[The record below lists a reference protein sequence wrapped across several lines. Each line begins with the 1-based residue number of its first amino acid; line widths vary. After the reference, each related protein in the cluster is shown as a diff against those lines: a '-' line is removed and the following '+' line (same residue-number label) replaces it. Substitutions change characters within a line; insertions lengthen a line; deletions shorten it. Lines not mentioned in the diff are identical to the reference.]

1 MANNSRI
8 VNADGTTRELRQIWG
23 KPTGTILAP
32 MSTKAMS
39 FDGDLAQNPRA
50 SIEISDQDDFSYTD
64 GASDKP
70 FSICAWAKLDKNN
83 SYGPLVS
90 KLDFDRDNQNAAAN
104 EWIFHT
110 LDGKFGLFLY
120 DVSTS
125 NSGDITWKFTNAPVF
140 SNSDTWH
147 HVLATYDGRGGENAT
162 DGINLYVDG
171 QLHAGPFQTR
181 RDPGYS
187 NMLKTTAPLTIAT
200 SYDVQ
205 EGGNSGD
212 PNKRAFEG
220 EIADI
225 VIFNKELSALEVE
238 EVYNNGAV
246 KDMTTFSAYSSIVSW
261 YRLGDADHPGDD
273 GIKDSVSGYHGKIVG
288 TAKII
293 NAKNLKSDYVLKTI

>member
-1 MANNSRI
+1 M
-8 VNADGTTRELRQIWG
+8 NADGTTRELRQIWG

-39 FDGDLAQNPRA
+39 FDGDLTQNPRA
-50 SIEISDQDDFSYTD
+50 GVEVSDQDDFSYTD
-64 GASDKP
+64 GTSDKP

-83 SYGPLVS
+83 SYGPLVA
-90 KLDFDRDNQNAAAN
+90 KFDFDRDHQNPAQAAN
-104 EWIFHT
+104 EWIFLT

-120 DVSTS
+120 DVSSS
-125 NSGDITWKFTNAPVF
+125 NSGDIVWKFTHHPVF

-147 HVLATYDGRGGENAT
+147 HVFATYDGRGGENAR
-162 DGINLYVDG
+162 DGMKLYVDG

-181 RDPGYS
+181 ADPGYS
-187 NMLKTTAPLTIAT
+187 NMLNTTAPLTIAS

-205 EGGNSGD
+205 QGGNQGN
-212 PNKRAFEG
+212 PGNRAFEG

-261 YRLGDADHPGDD
+261 YRLGEADHPGDD